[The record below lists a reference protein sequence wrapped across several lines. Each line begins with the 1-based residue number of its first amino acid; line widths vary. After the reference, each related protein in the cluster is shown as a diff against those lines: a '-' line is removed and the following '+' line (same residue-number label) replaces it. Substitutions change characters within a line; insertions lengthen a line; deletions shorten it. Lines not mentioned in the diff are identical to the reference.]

1 VFWGSMM
8 AKRLH
13 RKRDIR
19 VVGRLT
25 DRATSAD
32 VAAGDAS
39 RQGIWLASTPV
50 EATVNVASQRDSLVA
65 VLEGGAKDKPEKMLR
80 LASKHIKGLRMFG
93 HARFAGQTFVS
104 IICPRGSLDA
114 LRALSFVL
122 RLQMA
127 APRVSSAPGAGELKP
142 VARADSRVVAS
153 RASGSD
159 ARII

>member
-1 VFWGSMM
+1 M
-8 AKRLH
+8 AKRLY

-32 VAAGDAS
+32 VEAGHAS
-39 RQGIWLASTPV
+39 RQGIWIASTPV
-50 EATVNVASQRDSLVA
+50 EANVNVASQRDSIVA
-65 VLEGGAKDKPEKMLR
+65 VLDGGAKSKPEKILR
-80 LASKHIKGLRMFG
+80 LASVHIKGLRIFG

-104 IICPRGSLDA
+104 VICPRGSLDA

-122 RLQMA
+122 RLQLA
-127 APRVSSAPGAGELKP
+127 APHVSSASGAGELKP
-142 VARADSRVVAS
+142 VARGDSRVVAS